1 MEPAKRWLLW
11 IRWLAAMTV
20 VVVFIPM
27 LAGGMSSSI
36 WMKTAAAVAML
47 TVVVLYKPFKQKVE
61 IVTNSSTLV
70 LILAMSMSGRITMQI
85 RSAGHSK
92 TVKLGSY
99 FGVPVWFEHT
109 VEISGHQQRLLVY
122 FRFPNGFMVSHGL
135 NEPPLNIAR
144 NEVCI

>member
-11 IRWLAAMTV
+11 IRWLVVMTV
-20 VVVFIPM
+20 VVAFIP
-27 LAGGMSSSI
+27 LIAGGLSNSI
-36 WMKTAAAVAML
+36 WMKTAAAGAML
-47 TVVVLYKPFKQKVE
+47 TVVALYKPFKQRVE
-61 IVTNSSTLV
+61 IMTNDSTLV
-70 LILAMSMSGRITMQI
+70 LILAMSMLGRITMQI
-85 RSAGHSK
+85 NSSGRSK

-99 FGVPVWFEHT
+99 WGVPVWFEHT
-109 VEISGHQQRLLVY
+109 VELAEHQQRLLIY